1 MRKELL
7 RISHVS
13 MERDGEIVNSYS
25 YSSGESNKVALIEQK
40 SHLVQGLSVVDNL
53 FILREG
59 FKKYFI
65 NEQVI
70 FQQAVR
76 FMGEQGLEVEL
87 NKRVENLSE
96 LERCFV
102 ELGKA
107 LLSGCHLVIVDN
119 PSNYL
124 SEYEL
129 YKFQRMLKKIRKEG
143 ISVLYIGNHHQE
155 LFKIADR
162 TALFSDGY
170 IYKVFERDE
179 MTDENMA
186 PYTSEWKILS
196 TENEQETEDDGVLHF
211 HTVGAGNLNGLR
223 FILHRGE
230 CVTILDKENKIAG
243 DMMDLMTG
251 KMRCKSGW
259 ITVDHVTYTQKKA
272 GNYLDEGIAVIPAD
286 GVNRLLFL
294 EMSYMENLTFLLDRK
309 LKKSLIPGKI
319 YKSIHLEYLPLVGP
333 VIDAPCVRDIP
344 QEDQFAL
351 LYHKM
356 NLLRPR
362 VMICIQPLAKGDMF
376 CRMKILNA
384 LREIQKQ
391 GTAILMI
398 TSSVSDTM
406 DISDRLLVVEQGKV
420 AASYDRSE
428 FKRIVR

>member
-13 MERDGEIVNSYS
+13 LERDGEQLLDNLEFRMFAGEIFGLVARNRKGQKEMVDLICRNDPITLGSVWYDGKIVNSYF

-76 FMGEQGLEVEL
+76 FMGEQGLEVDL

-230 CVTILDKENKIAG
+230 CVTLLDKENKIAG

-259 ITVDHVTYTQKKA
+259 ITVDHVTYTQKKQ
-272 GNYLDEGIAVIPAD
+272 GIIWMR
-286 GVNRLLFL
+286 G
-294 EMSYMENLTFLLDRK
+294 
-309 LKKSLIPGKI
+309 SL
-319 YKSIHLEYLPLVGP
+319 
-333 VIDAPCVRDIP
+333 
-344 QEDQFAL
+344 
-351 LYHKM
+351 
-356 NLLRPR
+356 
-362 VMICIQPLAKGDMF
+362 
-376 CRMKILNA
+376 
-384 LREIQKQ
+384 
-391 GTAILMI
+391 
-398 TSSVSDTM
+398 
-406 DISDRLLVVEQGKV
+406 
-420 AASYDRSE
+420 
-428 FKRIVR
+428 

>member
-7 RISHVS
+7 RMSHVS
-13 MERDGEIVNSYS
+13 LERDGELLLDNLEFQMFAGEIFGLVARNRKGQKEMVDLICRNDPITLGSVWYDGKIVNSYS

-76 FMGEQGLEVEL
+76 FMGEQGLEVDL
-87 NKRVENLSE
+87 HKRVENLSE

-143 ISVLYIGNHHQE
+143 ISILYLGNHHQE

-170 IYKVFERDE
+170 IYKVFEREE

-186 PYTSEWKILS
+186 PYISEWKILS
-196 TENEQETEDDGVLHF
+196 TENEQENDDGILHF

-230 CVTILDKENKIAG
+230 CVT
-243 DMMDLMTG
+243 
-251 KMRCKSGW
+251 
-259 ITVDHVTYTQKKA
+259 
-272 GNYLDEGIAVIPAD
+272 
-286 GVNRLLFL
+286 
-294 EMSYMENLTFLLDRK
+294 LLD
-309 LKKSLIPGKI
+309 
-319 YKSIHLEYLPLVGP
+319 
-333 VIDAPCVRDIP
+333 
-344 QEDQFAL
+344 
-351 LYHKM
+351 
-356 NLLRPR
+356 
-362 VMICIQPLAKGDMF
+362 
-376 CRMKILNA
+376 
-384 LREIQKQ
+384 
-391 GTAILMI
+391 
-398 TSSVSDTM
+398 
-406 DISDRLLVVEQGKV
+406 
-420 AASYDRSE
+420 
-428 FKRIVR
+428 